1 MFAPQFGRMVGC
13 CIALC
18 VLLIFFFPL
27 VQGPFQATH
36 GPTTEFRAS
45 RAAMAVVHTM
55 GKATASAVGSETA
68 TALPETE
75 IWANARA
82 HWRKLPAISAELPT
96 LRC

>member
-1 MFAPQFGRMVGC
+1 MIGC

-18 VLLIFFFPL
+18 VLLIFLFPL

-45 RAAMAVVHTM
+45 RAALAVFHSMSKTAGFAVLTE
-55 GKATASAVGSETA
+55 ASAG
-68 TALPETE
+68 LPESE
-75 IWANARA
+75 IWESTAPS
-82 HWRKLPAISAELPT
+82 WRNLPVIFADRST

>member
-45 RAAMAVVHTM
+45 RAALAVFHTM
-55 GKATASAVGSETA
+55 GKATGSAFASHTA

-75 IWANARA
+75 ISKTVSPNG
-82 HWRKLPAISAELPT
+82 RKLPLISVGLST

>member
-13 CIALC
+13 CVALC

-45 RAAMAVVHTM
+45 RAALAVVHSIAKT
-55 GKATASAVGSETA
+55 KASAILVKSPA
-68 TALPETE
+68 SISATE
-75 IWANARA
+75 IWKGADPI
-82 HWRKLPAISAELPT
+82 WRKLPVVSVDLST

>member
-13 CIALC
+13 CVALC

-27 VQGPFQATH
+27 MQGPFQATH

-45 RAAMAVVHTM
+45 RAALAVFHSMGKIGGSAVVTE
-55 GKATASAVGSETA
+55 AAAVFSETVSREG
-68 TALPETE
+68 TGLL
-75 IWANARA
+75 
-82 HWRKLPAISAELPT
+82 WRKLPLISTELST

>member
-13 CIALC
+13 CVALC

-45 RAAMAVVHTM
+45 RAALAVFHSM
-55 GKATASAVGSETA
+55 GETNGTAVLTAISAA
-68 TALPETE
+68 APESE
-75 IWANARA
+75 IWEAAGLL
-82 HWRKLPAISAELPT
+82 WRKLPLISAELST

>member
-13 CIALC
+13 CVALC
-18 VLLIFFFPL
+18 VLLIFLFPL

-45 RAAMAVVHTM
+45 RAALAVLHSMEKISPLAVLTE
-55 GKATASAVGSETA
+55 ASS
-68 TALPETE
+68 ALPESDFSCDT
-75 IWANARA
+75 ALL
-82 HWRKLPAISAELPT
+82 WRELPALSAELST

>member
-36 GPTTEFRAS
+36 GPTTEFRAA
-45 RAAMAVVHTM
+45 RAAMAVFHSM
-55 GKATASAVGSETA
+55 GKIAGSALATEAAV
-68 TALPETE
+68 ALPESE
-75 IWANARA
+75 MRECISSC
-82 HWRKLPAISAELPT
+82 WRKLPVISAESSI